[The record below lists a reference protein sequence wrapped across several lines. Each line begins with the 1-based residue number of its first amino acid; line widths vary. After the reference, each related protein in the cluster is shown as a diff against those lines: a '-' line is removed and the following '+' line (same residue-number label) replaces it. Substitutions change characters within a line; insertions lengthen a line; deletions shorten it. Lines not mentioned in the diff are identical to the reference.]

1 MKGAGSH
8 TGPVLVTPSFF
19 GQSGAVPMHNQNDP
33 VPHEGTI
40 PFIRAVI
47 AGIVEAKA
55 GSGTGDRNEP
65 VEITLGELF
74 DALQARAFGILILV
88 LALPCCVPFV
98 YVIPQVVALPMLL
111 LAGQMAAGRH
121 SPWLPERLRQRSF
134 PVTALEDVVSRAERY
149 VGWFERLSYQR
160 LSGLTGPFGS
170 RLVGLL
176 LLIPCASIL
185 VPLPLTN
192 TLPGIGV
199 AIAAVGLT
207 ERDGLLVI
215 GGLTIGLIWVAL
227 LVTGGLTL
235 IKAIAGLAG

>member
-1 MKGAGSH
+1 
-8 TGPVLVTPSFF
+8 
-19 GQSGAVPMHNQNDP
+19 MHKQINP
-33 VPHEGTI
+33 VPHEGII
-40 PFIRAVI
+40 PFIRTVI
-47 AGIVEAKA
+47 AGIVETKA
-55 GSGTGDRNEP
+55 DHADDDRP
-65 VEITLGELF
+65 LEITLDELF
-74 DALQARAFGILILV
+74 DALEARAFGIPILI

-98 YVIPQVVALPMLL
+98 YIIPQLVALPMLL

-121 SPWLPERLRQRSF
+121 SPWLPESLRQRSF
-134 PVTALEDVVSRAERY
+134 PVHALEDVVNRAARY

-160 LSGLTGPFGS
+160 LAGLTGSLGS
-170 RLVGLL
+170 RFVGLL

-215 GGLTIGLIWVAL
+215 GGLTIGLVWVGL
-227 LVTGGLTL
+227 LLTGGLTL
-235 IKAIAGLAG
+235 IKALAGLAG